1 MQKETERSKQVLSEQ
16 DLCKKILLEE
26 TGLLK
31 KVTVLQSLVR
41 EAVLGRQWTDF
52 EAHIGAIN
60 VLSGQFEA
68 LEAKR
73 EELLSDLPAQLDI
86 GDEKSR
92 FYALAARF
100 PVEERNEI
108 TEIYRNLKLE
118 TLKVRTA
125 NDALLGYLAEAK
137 ATMTGFLEAVFP
149 DRSGRIYSK
158 RGKQIAQDMRSMVL
172 NQRF

>member
-1 MQKETERSKQVLSEQ
+1 
-16 DLCKKILLEE
+16 
-26 TGLLK
+26 LK

-60 VLSGQFEA
+60 ALSDQFGA

-73 EELLSDLPAQLDI
+73 EKLLSDFPVQSEI

-100 PVEERNEI
+100 PSEKRNEI
-108 TEIYRNLKLE
+108 TDIYRNLKLE
-118 TLKVRTA
+118 TLKVRA
-125 NDALLGYLAEAK
+125 SNDALLNYIAEAK
-137 ATMTGFLEAVFP
+137 ATMTGFLEAAFP
-149 DRSGRIYSK
+149 DRGGRLYTK